1 MNTSSNKIILRH
13 IKRKVKV
20 VYHGGPPA
28 ISGKGLPRNSRNARK
43 EPVALIEFE
52 EETKGSQ
59 QNPCPLDR
67 T

>member
-1 MNTSSNKIILRH
+1 MKYKAESKSSLQQRPTNILRQG
-13 IKRKVKV
+13 I
-20 VYHGGPPA
+20 
-28 ISGKGLPRNSRNARK
+28 PRNPRNARK

-52 EETKGSQ
+52 EDTKGSQ